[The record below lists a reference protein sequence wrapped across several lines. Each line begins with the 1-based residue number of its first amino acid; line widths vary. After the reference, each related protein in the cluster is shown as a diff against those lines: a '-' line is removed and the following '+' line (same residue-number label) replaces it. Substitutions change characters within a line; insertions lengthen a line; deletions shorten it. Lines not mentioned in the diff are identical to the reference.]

1 LPVHLS
7 PIRTQAADTAQQQR
21 SASPYGNGARMNGAS
36 SPSHMLS
43 PVKTGTS
50 SSGVGGSIGSPR
62 TVPSPAP
69 AAVTSFIDS
78 ILSAPTANTPTREG
92 RSSAGGGVEG
102 RWGSDWGAGSS
113 SGAGS
118 MTPAAAVAA
127 ALAGVS
133 TPPQSGSPRHSA
145 TGGGAGSSRA
155 SQAGAF
161 SAAAAAP
168 STPTRL
174 SVASGSGSN
183 HTPLSVQQGALA
195 AQLAAAAAAAAQ
207 AAMAGSPR
215 AVQGSSS
222 ANWRSVSTSAAG
234 ASISAPTTPLAGL
247 SAGDAVAEALESL
260 GLGNGSSSSRAIPVG
275 SPDLSSSPK
284 PAPWVPASRL
294 QHMQQAAAH
303 GEGRHSMRSSG
314 SEAEDNTAGSWRS
327 SWTGQAGSPL
337 GGSHMRP
344 PKHRTSGSG
353 GASHS
358 GGKQRR
364 RSWHATEAEA
374 DAAARSRS
382 SGGVA
387 AEGNSSDGSPG
398 MAAGSSSS
406 GRRTSRLAQQGGDL
420 KSSICAIREASGE
433 LEALVAAAEA
443 NSGRGVQ
450 QRRRSSQTGDGAGA
464 ACSSRDA
471 GEEQDDEHEDGE
483 HEHGK
488 RRRRRHRGSGSRR
501 TSLDEPHPSAGGG
514 GSRRQSLDE
523 GGRGG
528 SRRQSLDEPGP
539 RHSSRPGSRAGALS
553 PAPEEGSHAA
563 HSRPHS
569 SCSGGGGKPHS
580 HQGSPSPASHMS
592 GEHRSSHDGSVVKE
606 GSKKK
611 EKKDYASWA
620 AATPEFRAAAAGAKR
635 SAGGAANSSG
645 SSPARAGLSPLRASG
660 GGAAS
665 GHDGD
670 SHVRI
675 ARMPDGTRGF
685 GMGRGRPLTPAP

>member
-1 LPVHLS
+1 
-7 PIRTQAADTAQQQR
+7 
-21 SASPYGNGARMNGAS
+21 
-36 SPSHMLS
+36 
-43 PVKTGTS
+43 
-50 SSGVGGSIGSPR
+50 
-62 TVPSPAP
+62 
-69 AAVTSFIDS
+69 
-78 ILSAPTANTPTREG
+78 
-92 RSSAGGGVEG
+92 
-102 RWGSDWGAGSS
+102 
-113 SGAGS
+113 
-118 MTPAAAVAA
+118 
-127 ALAGVS
+127 
-133 TPPQSGSPRHSA
+133 
-145 TGGGAGSSRA
+145 
-155 SQAGAF
+155 
-161 SAAAAAP
+161 
-168 STPTRL
+168 
-174 SVASGSGSN
+174 
-183 HTPLSVQQGALA
+183 
-195 AQLAAAAAAAAQ
+195 
-207 AAMAGSPR
+207 MAGSPR
-215 AVQGSSS
+215 AAQGSSA
-222 ANWRSVSTSAAG
+222 ANWRSTSTSAAG

-260 GLGNGSSSSRAIPVG
+260 GLGGGSSSSRAIPVG

-303 GEGRHSMRSSG
+303 GEARHSMRSSG

-353 GASHS
+353 SGSQS

-364 RSWHATEAEA
+364 RSWHATEAET
-374 DAAARSRS
+374 DAAARIGS

-387 AEGNSSDGSPG
+387 GGGNSSDGS
-398 MAAGSSSS
+398 AGRAVGGSSSSS

-450 QRRRSSQTGDGAGA
+450 QQRRRSSQTGEGAGA

-501 TSLDEPHPSAGGG
+501 ASLDEPHLSAGGG

-523 GGRGG
+523 GSRGG

-539 RHSSRPGSRAGALS
+539 RHGSRPGSRAGALS
-553 PAPEEGSHAA
+553 PALEEAPGGYNA

-580 HQGSPSPASHMS
+580 HHGSPSPASHMS
-592 GEHRSSHDGSVVKE
+592 GEHRSSHDGSVAKE

-620 AATPEFRAAAAGAKR
+620 AATPEFRAAAAGAKH
-635 SAGGAANSSG
+635 SAGGGGNANSSG

-660 GGAAS
+660 GGAAGAS